1 MSQQLVY
8 IAWRRGA
15 LDGAEGKPGSV
26 IARAAGLRSWG
37 AVGAAQARELNE
49 SSARLLEPRPEC
61 VYAT

>member
-1 MSQQLVY
+1 MLKVSGIISIVMN
-8 IAWRRGA
+8 A
-15 LDGAEGKPGSV
+15 GSV